1 MFGLPIFGGLTQV
14 GKCPSQTSPN
24 DLGYS
29 VHEILESDV
38 HSPPKRTFTNPCYST
53 RKIYGDNHQD
63 MACSWLA
70 EPAYVQQ

>member
-1 MFGLPIFGGLTQV
+1 MFGLPILGGLTQV

-38 HSPPKRTFTNPCYST
+38 HSPPNRTFTNSCYST
-53 RKIYGDNHQD
+53 SKIYGDNHQD
-63 MACSWLA
+63 MACLWLA
-70 EPAYVQQ
+70 APAYVQQ